1 VNENVP
7 ANHGIIGLKGCVCR
21 HIHFFEYHVVM
32 TRGTDAAA
40 SDFQRFPDNVN
51 TMHSSMGPDQP
62 SGDQRDLAY
71 AAAQFQDSHTGR
83 YACMAK
89 KAVGQRI

>member
-1 VNENVP
+1 
-7 ANHGIIGLKGCVCR
+7 
-21 HIHFFEYHVVM
+21 M

-40 SDFQRFPDNVN
+40 SDFQRLLVNIN

-62 SGDQRDLAY
+62 SGDQGDLAN
-71 AAAQFQDSHTGR
+71 AASQFQNPHTGR
-83 YACMAK
+83 YTRTAK